1 MHGHMNIN
9 FKVRLLIVYKF
20 YKCNWYTE
28 YWTHYSTHYRVEKP
42 TIYSRLDPDEYILQ
56 RILLF
61 VKLRFNIIL
70 SVRPSFPSSLFL
82 SDTCRSSWHHKHT
95 HTHTYTYTNTRPC
108 ALTSFSSF
116 FFILPKKD
124 VYQVYP
130 WRRYFHTRPHGVN
143 VQMTTNWKLLTDMVA
158 APIDFPGYIYRGI
171 TLCVCVCV
179 CVCTYI

>member
-95 HTHTYTYTNTRPC
+95 HTHTHTHTQTHVRARLP
-108 ALTSFSSF
+108 LFLPFSLF
-116 FFILPKKD
+116 
-124 VYQVYP
+124 Y
-130 WRRYFHTRPHGVN
+130 RRR
-143 VQMTTNWKLLTDMVA
+143 
-158 APIDFPGYIYRGI
+158 
-171 TLCVCVCV
+171 
-179 CVCTYI
+179 TYIRFIPDVGISIQGHTVSMSRWQQTESCWLTWSRHQLISLGIFTEE